1 MSMIRPTFMGFETAK
16 RGIEVNQKAIDIV
29 GNNLSNTE
37 TIGYTRQRVDTAS
50 VSPASYSSRVA
61 SSRIGL
67 TGQGV
72 EALGVSQIRDSFLD
86 KRFRD
91 EYSKASYHGQSAEIL
106 NDIQSALGDG
116 SDLAS
121 ESSLFGA
128 MQQIFNSINDYAY
141 EPTMDSQ
148 ANLVLSAFK
157 NMTQVLQQLDA
168 KLSGVANNKIYDVGV
183 DVDRVNEIF
192 NEIAHYNELIS
203 QDATVMANPNNEY
216 FRPNELLDK
225 RNVLL
230 DELAGY
236 GDINVV
242 TLANGMVNVDFGGK
256 RAVTEKDCEKLRLET
271 NPDLTID
278 IKWVSSGDSVK
289 LTGGS
294 FQAARDYLN
303 GRGNNLRNEYETT
316 KQGIPYYR
324 DRLNTFATAFANVVN
339 NTIPERANPNDPGD
353 NTPLLD
359 ANGNIVYKTLI
370 GGRDSNGT
378 VAAKGQGL
386 ITAANISI
394 SQEWSEGGPSY
405 FIFSKQENIASYA
418 QQISTSL
425 TSDSHKFVSYGES
438 FNGTFEEYISDYV
451 TQLGSEIKF
460 QEGRF
465 EATSMV
471 ADDFLDRRDE
481 VSGVNRDEETANM
494 LIFQKSYNAAARMM
508 TTLDDML
515 DVIIN
520 RMGRV
525 GL

>member
-16 RGIEVNQKAIDIV
+16 RGIEINQKAIDIV
-29 GNNLSNTE
+29 GNNLANTE

-50 VSPASYSSRVA
+50 VSPSSYATKIVSSRV
-61 SSRIGL
+61 GL
-67 TGQGV
+67 AGQGV

-91 EYSKASYHGQSAEIL
+91 EYGKASYHGQAADIL
-106 NDIQSALGDG
+106 TDVQSALGDG

-121 ESSLFGA
+121 ESGLFGA
-128 MQQIFNSINDYAY
+128 MQQIFKSINDYAY

-168 KLSGVANNKIYDVGV
+168 KLNGVASNKIYDVSV

-203 QDATVMANPNNEY
+203 QDATVMANPGNEY

-242 TLANGMVNVDFGGK
+242 SLANGMVNVDFGGK
-256 RAVTEKDCEKLRLET
+256 RAVTERDYETIRLET

-278 IKWVSSGDSVK
+278 IKWVGSGDGVSF
-289 LTGGS
+289 TQGS
-294 FQAARDYLN
+294 LLASRDYLN

-324 DRLNTFATAFANVVN
+324 DRLNTFATALANVVN
-339 NTIPERANPNDPGD
+339 NTIPERANPDVAGD

-359 ANGNIVYKTLI
+359 AGGNIVYKTLI
-370 GGRDSNGT
+370 SGRESDGT
-378 VAAKGQGL
+378 VAPQGQTL

-394 SQEWSEGGPSY
+394 SKEWSEGGPSY

-418 QQISTSL
+418 QQISISL
-425 TSDSHKFVSYGES
+425 TGSDHKFVSYGES

-494 LIFQKSYNAAARMM
+494 LVFQKSYNAAARMM

-515 DVIIN
+515 EVIIN